1 MSTSPE
7 GLLDVAL
14 PTSRPA
20 RPEAASR
27 ATADARCLP
36 GDLAM
41 WFFILA
47 ELTVF
52 AILIIVFAVAQYLD
66 GAGFRAGRAE
76 LDLSIALALTLTLL
90 TAGFCA
96 ALAVEQVRRQHQGR
110 AALLLG
116 VALLLGL
123 VHVALK
129 LGEYHHLSTRGL
141 DLEYS
146 TFFTLFWLITGFHF
160 LHVWLGLAIL
170 GWMMLRCLRGAYR
183 SDALGGLESGA
194 LYWHMVDLVWVVL
207 FPLVYVLAP
216 AP

>member
-1 MSTSPE
+1 MSTSAELSVSP
-7 GLLDVAL
+7 
-14 PTSRPA
+14 RH
-20 RPEAASR
+20 
-27 ATADARCLP
+27 LP

-66 GAGFRAGRAE
+66 VEGFRAGRAQ
-76 LDLSIALALTLTLL
+76 LDLSTALALTLTLL

-96 ALAVEQVRRQHQGR
+96 ALAVEQVRHGHQRR

-116 VALLLGL
+116 VAVLLGL
-123 VHVALK
+123 AHVLLK
-129 LGEYHHLSTRGL
+129 SAEYHHLASRGL

-160 LHVWLGLAIL
+160 LHVWLGLVIL
-170 GWMMLRCLRGAYR
+170 VWMTLRCLRGAYR
-183 SDALGGLESGA
+183 REALGGLESGA

-216 AP
+216 GA

>member
-7 GLLDVAL
+7 A
-14 PTSRPA
+14 
-20 RPEAASR
+20 AAS
-27 ATADARCLP
+27 ARHLP

-52 AILIIVFAVAQYLD
+52 AILIVAFAVAQRLD
-66 GAGFRAGRAE
+66 VEGFRAGRAQ

-90 TAGFCA
+90 SAGFCA
-96 ALAVEQVRRQHQGR
+96 ALAVLRVRRQRQGQ
-110 AALLLG
+110 AAILLG
-116 VALLLGL
+116 VAVLLGL

-129 LGEYHHLSTRGL
+129 ASEYHHLATLGL
-141 DLEYS
+141 GLEYS

-160 LHVWLGLAIL
+160 LHVWLGLVIL
-170 GWMMLRCLRGAYR
+170 GWMLLRCLRGAYR
-183 SDALGGLESGA
+183 DGELGGLESGA

-216 AP
+216 GP

>member
-1 MSTSPE
+1 MSISPE
-7 GLLDVAL
+7 ATLG
-14 PTSRPA
+14 A
-20 RPEAASR
+20 RR
-27 ATADARCLP
+27 LP

-66 GAGFRAGRAE
+66 VEGFRAGRAQ
-76 LDLSIALALTLTLL
+76 LDLSTALALTLTLL
-90 TAGFCA
+90 TAGFSA
-96 ALAVEQVRRQHQGR
+96 ALAVEQVRHGQQRR
-110 AALLLG
+110 ATILLAAA
-116 VALLLGL
+116 VLLGL
-123 VHVALK
+123 AHVLLK
-129 LGEYHHLSTRGL
+129 SAEYHHLASRGL
-141 DLEYS
+141 DLESS

-160 LHVWLGLAIL
+160 LHVWLGLVIL

-183 SDALGGLESGA
+183 CGSLGGLESGV

-216 AP
+216 GS

>member
-1 MSTSPE
+1 MSISSE
-7 GLLDVAL
+7 IR
-14 PTSRPA
+14 PTTA
-20 RPEAASR
+20 R
-27 ATADARCLP
+27 LP

-66 GAGFRAGRAE
+66 GAGFHAGRAE
-76 LDLSIALALTLTLL
+76 LDLSTALALTLTLL

-96 ALAVEQVRRQHQGR
+96 ALAVERVRRGQQRYAGV
-110 AALLLG
+110 LLG
-116 VALLLGL
+116 IAVLLGL
-123 VHVALK
+123 AHVVLK
-129 LGEYHHLSTRGL
+129 LAEYHHLAARGL
-141 DLEYS
+141 DLEFS

-160 LHVWLGLAIL
+160 LHVWLGLVIL

-183 SDALGGLESGA
+183 REALGGLESGA

-216 AP
+216 GS

>member
-7 GLLDVAL
+7 
-14 PTSRPA
+14 
-20 RPEAASR
+20 AAI
-27 ATADARCLP
+27 DARRLP

-41 WFFILA
+41 WLFILA

-52 AILIIVFAVAQYLD
+52 AILIIVFAVAQHLD
-66 GAGFRAGRAE
+66 VDGFRIGRAQ
-76 LDLSIALALTLTLL
+76 LDLSPALALTLTLL
-90 TAGFCA
+90 TAGLCV
-96 ALAVEQVRRQHQGR
+96 ALAVEQVRHGRQQR

-116 VALLLGL
+116 VAVLLGL
-123 VHVALK
+123 AHVVLK
-129 LGEYHHLSTRGL
+129 SVEYHHLASRGL
-141 DLEYS
+141 DLEFS

-170 GWMMLRCLRGAYR
+170 AWMLLRCLCGAYR
-183 SDALGGLESGA
+183 GQALGGLESGA

-216 AP
+216 GS